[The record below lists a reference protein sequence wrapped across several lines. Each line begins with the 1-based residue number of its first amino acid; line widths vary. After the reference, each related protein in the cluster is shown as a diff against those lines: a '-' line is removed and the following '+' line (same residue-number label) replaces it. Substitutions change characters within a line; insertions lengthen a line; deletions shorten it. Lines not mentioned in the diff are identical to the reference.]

1 MHSLFRIL
9 AALTLV
15 LVVSIPARAQQSYPA
30 LCQTDDSS
38 LQQGLEEQLSSLG
51 LQKAVQKKSL
61 SVAVVDI
68 TDRTSPRLAAVNG
81 SEMMYAASLPK
92 IAILLG
98 AFERIAQ
105 GEMVLDKD
113 TLDKLTRMIRNSSNG
128 AATEMLNRVGKAYL
142 ATLLQSPPYRLY
154 DPGQNG
160 GLWVGKDYGKAPA
173 WKRDP
178 LHNLSHGATA
188 LQAARFYYLLETGR
202 LVSPEM
208 SQMMKT
214 ILGDPAIQ
222 HKFVRGL
229 EEARPGSRIYRKS
242 GTWKQYHSDS
252 AIVERDGRRYIA
264 VALAESPKG
273 GEWLRRLIVAFDD
286 LIFRSQKEPTQISR
300 LGDKTRSADG
310 VE

>member
-9 AALTLV
+9 AALILILV
-15 LVVSIPARAQQSYPA
+15 AFIPARAQQSYPA
-30 LCQTDDSS
+30 LCRTDDAS

-61 SVAVVDI
+61 SVAVADI
-68 TDRTSPRLAAVNG
+68 TDLTSPRLAAVNG
-81 SEMMYAASLPK
+81 DEMMYAASLPK

-105 GEMVLDKD
+105 GEMALDED
-113 TLDKLTRMIRNSSNG
+113 TLDKLTRMIRNSSNE
-128 AATEMLNRVGKAYL
+128 AATEMLNRVGKPYL

-154 DPGQNG
+154 DPDQNG

-188 LQAARFYYLLETGR
+188 LQTARFYYLLETGQ

-214 ILGDPAIQ
+214 ILGDPAIH
-222 HKFVRGL
+222 HKFVKGL

-252 AIVERDGRRYIA
+252 AIVERVGRRYIA

-273 GEWLRRLIVAFDD
+273 GKWLRRLIVAVDD
-286 LIFRSQKEPTQISR
+286 LIFCSQKKPTQISR
-300 LGDKTRSADG
+300 LGDKTRPADG